1 MLTVR
6 SGETVSNCEG
16 FSRREFLR
24 VGTLGLG
31 GLSLMDMLSLK
42 LNASESKAY
51 DFLKDRS
58 VVMLNLQGGPTHI
71 ETFDP
76 KMTAPSEYRAMFGEV
91 KTSLPGVTFGSH
103 FPMLG
108 KLAHKMAVVR
118 SFRHGNGS
126 HGSASA
132 LVAAGGNPTGAC
144 LGSLYSRVA
153 GLTNAQTGLPNN
165 CVVVPSTCGKKYD
178 KLNNKADRITS
189 VGNLSKSFS
198 SFDPSKGGGILNDMQ
213 LRLPEGRFDN
223 RRGLLT
229 RIDDLKRSADNT
241 LSSADALHQKAFD
254 VILGGVTEAF
264 DLTKEDPRLV
274 ERYDTGAFTIPKG
287 LPKKKKNGK
296 AIPAQAPLA
305 LGKQMLMAR
314 RLCEAGC
321 GFVTVTSTGWDMH
334 GNAFGIDD
342 GMPILGPA
350 VDKAASAFIEDC
362 SSKGLSEKILLVI
375 TGEFGRTPKINSRG
389 GRDHWGNLC
398 TLAFAGGGLK
408 MGQIVGKSD
417 KLVGQPAEDLVTP
430 NMLLGTVMNTLFDPG
445 QVRLLSSIPD
455 DVKKAVIDSKPIPQ
469 LV

>member
-1 MLTVR
+1 
-6 SGETVSNCEG
+6 
-16 FSRREFLR
+16 
-24 VGTLGLG
+24 
-31 GLSLMDMLSLK
+31 
-42 LNASESKAY
+42 
-51 DFLKDRS
+51 
-58 VVMLNLQGGPTHI
+58 
-71 ETFDP
+71 
-76 KMTAPSEYRAMFGEV
+76 
-91 KTSLPGVTFGSH
+91 
-103 FPMLG
+103 
-108 KLAHKMAVVR
+108 
-118 SFRHGNGS
+118 
-126 HGSASA
+126 
-132 LVAAGGNPTGAC
+132 
-144 LGSLYSRVA
+144 
-153 GLTNAQTGLPNN
+153 
-165 CVVVPSTCGKKYD
+165 
-178 KLNNKADRITS
+178 
-189 VGNLSKSFS
+189 
-198 SFDPSKGGGILNDMQ
+198 
-213 LRLPEGRFDN
+213 
-223 RRGLLT
+223 
-229 RIDDLKRSADNT
+229 
-241 LSSADALHQKAFD
+241 
-254 VILGGVTEAF
+254 
-264 DLTKEDPRLV
+264 V

-375 TGEFGRTPKINSRG
+375 TGEFGRTPKINARG

-408 MGQIVGKSD
+408 MGQVVGKSD

-445 QVRLLSSIPD
+445 KVRLLSSIPD